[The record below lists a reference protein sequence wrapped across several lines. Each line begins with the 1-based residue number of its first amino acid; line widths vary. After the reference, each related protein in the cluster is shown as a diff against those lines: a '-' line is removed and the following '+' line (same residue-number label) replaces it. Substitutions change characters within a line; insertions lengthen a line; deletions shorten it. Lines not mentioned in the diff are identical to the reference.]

1 MSSHRVPADVGE
13 GSPAWGC
20 VTGMKGHAAATRL
33 LEGEAAL
40 QEGRLDLTCLQ
51 GSSTQAWPVS
61 SGC

>member
-40 QEGRLDLTCLQ
+40 QHCHRHLSP
-51 GSSTQAWPVS
+51 SSLKYLLIELS
-61 SGC
+61 LS